1 MDNRIKKIIEILLI
15 ALVVISVIIFETI
28 YPFVLGISLLI
39 IIILE
44 RNSMSKMIVNFA
56 LVFWIVSTVIIF
68 IRHFVK

>member
-56 LVFWIVSTVIIF
+56 LVLWIVATVIIF

>member
-56 LVFWIVSTVIIF
+56 LVFWIVATVIIF